1 MPWIYAIARHT
12 RLDAYRKQRRLD
24 SREVLVASMPEA
36 VHQTVPV
43 AVRQEDHFE
52 RLLAK
57 LPDAQRE
64 VIIML
69 KVSGMSLS
77 EVARATSS
85 TPGAVK
91 QKTHRAHTALR
102 RALEK
107 DRESAG

>member
-1 MPWIYAIARHT
+1 
-12 RLDAYRKQRRLD
+12 
-24 SREVLVASMPEA
+24 
-36 VHQTVPV
+36 VPV

-57 LPDAQRE
+57 LPDGQRE
-64 VIIML
+64 VIMML

-91 QKTHRAHTALR
+91 QKAHRAYTALR
-102 RALEK
+102 RALDK